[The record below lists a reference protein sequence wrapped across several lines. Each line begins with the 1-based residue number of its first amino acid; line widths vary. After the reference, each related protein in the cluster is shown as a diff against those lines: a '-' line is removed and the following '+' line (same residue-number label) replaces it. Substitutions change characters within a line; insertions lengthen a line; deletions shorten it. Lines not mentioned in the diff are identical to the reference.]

1 MPWLMNWL
9 MKRNRTSI
17 WILSLAAA
25 MIMLL
30 TFGSVAASQP
40 EAPLQASRQGSYIA
54 ISSPPPGAQQVKIG
68 FYPVAIYD
76 LDQASNT
83 FYADLYVWLRW
94 KGELD
99 PSSTLEFTNMVE
111 EWGKL
116 QEPLMEEPKE
126 LPDGSKYQQFR
137 VEGRFV
143 QPFSLADY
151 PLDRHSLSIRVEDT
165 TNGANKLSFV
175 IDKASSGIGQK
186 LEIPGWKLK
195 GWRGTTLE
203 HAYGSN
209 FGEVEQPS
217 NYSVAN
223 FEMVIERPISFF
235 LWKQML
241 PLAIVV
247 MAALV
252 GLMINPRSIDARLA
266 LPMGALLSAI
276 FLQKGYSDTLPD
288 LGYLVFMDK
297 IYLLA
302 YPLILIVLI
311 RAIVAFSKARNASD
325 EDVQQMQIVDRKV
338 AISLG
343 IAFLVGTTLI
353 TLLR

>member
-1 MPWLMNWL
+1 MVAMA
-9 MKRNRTSI
+9 
-17 WILSLAAA
+17 LSRRSVWFWALGVAMMVLLAVGTGAPIQA
-25 MIMLL
+25 
-30 TFGSVAASQP
+30 G
-40 EAPLQASRQGSYIA
+40 APLNPSRKGTYIPL
-54 ISSPPPGAQQVKIG
+54 SSPPPGAQQVKVG

-83 FYADLYVWLRW
+83 FYADAYVWLRW
-94 KGELD
+94 KGDID
-99 PSSTLEFTNMVE
+99 PSSTIEFTNMVE
-111 EWGKL
+111 EWGKQL
-116 QEPLMEEPKE
+116 EPLIEAPKT
-126 LPDGSKYQQFR
+126 LPDGSKYQLFR

-151 PLDRHSLSIRVEDT
+151 PLDRHNLGIRIEDT
-165 TNGANKLSFV
+165 TSGVNQLSFV
-175 IDKASSGIGQK
+175 IDEDSSGIDQK
-186 LEIPGWKLK
+186 LEIPGWKLQ
-195 GWRGTTLE
+195 GWRGEILE
-203 HAYGSN
+203 HAYGTN
-209 FGEVEQPS
+209 FGEMEQSS

-223 FEMVIERPISFF
+223 FEMVIERPLSFF

-241 PLAIVV
+241 PLVIVV

-252 GLMINPRSIDARLA
+252 ALLVNPRSLDARLA

-311 RAIVAFSKARNASD
+311 RAIVAFLKATQASD
-325 EDVQQMQIVDRKV
+325 AEIEQMQRVDRKV
-338 AISLG
+338 VVALG
-343 IAFLVGTTLI
+343 ISFAVGTAVVTA
-353 TLLR
+353 LR

>member
-1 MPWLMNWL
+1 MALP
-9 MKRNRTSI
+9 RRSI
-17 WILSLAAA
+17 WLFALGMA
-25 MIMLL
+25 MIGLL
-30 TFGSVAASQP
+30 ALGTGVPTQAGT
-40 EAPLQASRQGSYIA
+40 PLNPVRKGTYIPME
-54 ISSPPPGAQQVKIG
+54 SFPPGAQQVKVG

-83 FYADLYVWLRW
+83 FYADAYVWLRW
-94 KGELD
+94 KGDID
-99 PSSTLEFTNMVE
+99 PSATIEFTNMVE

-116 QEPLMEEPKE
+116 MEPLMEQPKS

-151 PLDRHSLSIRVEDT
+151 PLDNHNLGIRIEDT
-165 TNGANKLSFV
+165 TNGINQLAYVL
-175 IDKASSGIGQK
+175 DEASSGVDQK

-195 GWRGTTLE
+195 GWKGEILE
-203 HAYGSN
+203 HAYGTN

-217 NYSVAN
+217 SFSVAN
-223 FEMVIERPISFF
+223 FQMVIERPLSFF

-252 GLMINPRSIDARLA
+252 GLFVNPRSIDARLA

-276 FLQKGYSDTLPD
+276 FLQRGYSDTLPD

-297 IYLLA
+297 IYLVA

-311 RAIVAFSKARNASD
+311 RSIVAFAKARNASD
-325 EDVQQMQIVDRKV
+325 IEVEQIQKIDRKV
-338 AISLG
+338 VIALG
-343 IAFLVGTTLI
+343 IAFAAGTSLVTA
-353 TLLR
+353 LR

>member
-1 MPWLMNWL
+1 MLWLMTRSRWTIWMLALCGALL
-9 MKRNRTSI
+9 ML
-17 WILSLAAA
+17 LSLGTGGVSKA
-25 MIMLL
+25 
-30 TFGSVAASQP
+30 
-40 EAPLQASRQGSYIA
+40 EAPLQTSRLGGYIP
-54 ISSPPPGAQQVKIG
+54 ISSPPAGAEQVEIG
-68 FYPVAIYD
+68 FYPLAIYN

-116 QEPLMEEPKE
+116 QEPLTKEPNK

-151 PLDRHSLSIRVEDT
+151 PLDRHNLNIRVEDT

-175 IDKASSGIGQK
+175 IDQTSSGIDQK

-195 GWRGTTLE
+195 GWRGSTLE
-203 HAYGSN
+203 HAYGTN
-209 FGEVEQPS
+209 FGEIGEPS

-223 FEMVIERPISFF
+223 FEMVIERPLSFF

-252 GLMINPRSIDARLA
+252 GLMVNPRSIDARLA

-288 LGYLVFMDK
+288 LGYLVFMDR

-302 YPLILIVLI
+302 YPLILVVLI
-311 RAIVAFSKARNASD
+311 RAIVAFSKLRTAGD
-325 EDVQQMQIVDRKV
+325 GDVERVQSMDRRV
-338 AISLG
+338 AITLG
-343 IAFLVGTTLI
+343 IAFTVGTTLM
-353 TLLR
+353 TMLR

>member
-1 MPWLMNWL
+1 MISL
-9 MKRNRTSI
+9 RRRSI
-17 WILSLAAA
+17 WLTILTVA
-25 MIMLL
+25 IVLL
-30 TFGSVAASQP
+30 FAFGTG
-40 EAPLQASRQGSYIA
+40 ASRQEE
-54 ISSPPPGAQQVKIG
+54 SPLNIGRRGTYTPVSAPAPGAQQVKIG

-76 LDQASNT
+76 LDQSSNT
-83 FYADLYVWLRW
+83 FYADAYVWLRW
-94 KGELD
+94 RGDLD
-99 PSSTLEFTNMVE
+99 PSATIEFTNMVE
-111 EWGKL
+111 EWGKQL
-116 QEPLMEEPKE
+116 EPLMEKPKE

-165 TNGANKLSFV
+165 TSGANQLAFV
-175 IDKASSGIGQK
+175 IDKESSGVDQK

-195 GWRGTTLE
+195 GWKGGILE

-223 FEMVIERPISFF
+223 FEMVIERPSSFF

-252 GLMINPRSIDARLA
+252 SLLINPKALDARLA

-311 RAIVAFSKARNASD
+311 RSIVAFTTTQDASD
-325 EDVQQMQIVDRKV
+325 SEVNAMRRIDRRY
-338 AISLG
+338 AAALA
-343 IAFLVGTTLI
+343 IAFAVGTA
-353 TLLR
+353 LLTALR

>member
-1 MPWLMNWL
+1 MAIP
-9 MKRNRTSI
+9 RRSI
-17 WILSLAAA
+17 WLFALGMA
-25 MIMLL
+25 MIGLL
-30 TFGSVAASQP
+30 ALGTGVPTQAGT
-40 EAPLQASRQGSYIA
+40 PLNTVRKGTYIPME
-54 ISSPPPGAQQVKIG
+54 SSPPGAQQVKVG

-83 FYADLYVWLRW
+83 FYADAYVWLRW
-94 KGELD
+94 KGDID
-99 PSSTLEFTNMVE
+99 PSATIEFTNMVE

-116 QEPLMEEPKE
+116 MEPLMEQPKS
-126 LPDGSKYQQFR
+126 LPDGSKYQQLR

-151 PLDRHSLSIRVEDT
+151 PLDNHSLGIRIEDT
-165 TNGANKLSFV
+165 TNGVNQLAYVL
-175 IDKASSGIGQK
+175 DEASSGVDQK

-195 GWRGTTLE
+195 GWKGEILE
-203 HAYGSN
+203 HAYGTN

-217 NYSVAN
+217 SFSVAN
-223 FEMVIERPISFF
+223 FQMVIERPLSFF
-235 LWKQML
+235 LWKQIL

-252 GLMINPRSIDARLA
+252 GLFVNPRSIDARLA

-276 FLQKGYSDTLPD
+276 FLQRGYSDTLPD

-297 IYLLA
+297 IYLVA

-311 RAIVAFSKARNASD
+311 RSIVAFAKARNASD
-325 EDVQQMQIVDRKV
+325 IELEQIQKIDRKV
-338 AISLG
+338 VIALG
-343 IAFLVGTTLI
+343 IAFAAGTSLVTA
-353 TLLR
+353 LR

>member
-1 MPWLMNWL
+1 MMLPQQRSPWA
-9 MKRNRTSI
+9 
-17 WILSLAAA
+17 WILGLVLVLS
-25 MIMLL
+25 L
-30 TFGSVAASQP
+30 TFSASASSP
-40 EAPLQASRQGSYIA
+40 TGAPLQTTRRGTYTPV
-54 ISSPPPGAQQVKIG
+54 SSPPAGSQQVKIG

-83 FYADLYVWLRW
+83 FYADAYVWLRW
-94 KGELD
+94 KGEID
-99 PSSTLEFTNMVE
+99 PSSTIEFTNMVE

-116 QEPLMEEPKE
+116 MEPLMEEPKQ

-143 QPFSLADY
+143 QPFSLAQY
-151 PLDRHSLSIRVEDT
+151 PLDHHSLNIRIEDT
-165 TNGANKLSFV
+165 TNGSNQLSFV
-175 IDKASSGIGQK
+175 IDDESSGIDQK
-186 LEIPGWKLK
+186 LEIPGWKLR
-195 GWRGTTLE
+195 GWRGESLD
-203 HAYGSN
+203 HNYGTN

-217 NYSVAN
+217 SYSVAN
-223 FEMVIERPISFF
+223 FEMVINRPVSFF

-241 PLAIVV
+241 PLAIVM

-252 GLMINPRSIDARLA
+252 GLLINPRSIDARLA

-276 FLQKGYSDTLPD
+276 FLQKSYSDTLPD

-311 RAIVAFSKARNASD
+311 RAIAAFRKTPQASD
-325 EDVQQMQIVDRKV
+325 EEMHQLQIIDRKV
-338 AISLG
+338 AIILG
-343 IAFLVGTTLI
+343 IAFAVGTSII
-353 TLLR
+353 TALR

>member
-1 MPWLMNWL
+1 M
-9 MKRNRTSI
+9 
-17 WILSLAAA
+17 ILLALGTGAPTLA
-25 MIMLL
+25 N
-30 TFGSVAASQP
+30 T
-40 EAPLQASRQGSYIA
+40 PLQTARRGSYIPV
-54 ISSPPPGAQQVKIG
+54 SSPPPGAQQVKIG
-68 FYPVAIYD
+68 FFPVAIYN

-94 KGELD
+94 KGDLD
-99 PSSTLEFTNMVE
+99 PSSTIEFTNMVE

-116 QEPLMEEPKE
+116 QEPLMEKPKE

-151 PLDRHSLSIRVEDT
+151 PLDRHNLSIRVEDT
-165 TNGANKLSFV
+165 TSGASQLSFV
-175 IDKASSGIGQK
+175 IDEASSGIDQK

-195 GWRGTTLE
+195 GWRGETLE

-223 FEMVIERPISFF
+223 FEMVIERPVSFF

-252 GLMINPRSIDARLA
+252 GLLVNPRSIDARLA

-311 RAIVAFSKARNASD
+311 RAIVAFSRSRSASD
-325 EDVQQMQIVDRKV
+325 AEVMEMQALDRKV
-338 AISLG
+338 VIVLG
-343 IAFLVGTTLI
+343 IAFAVGTALI
-353 TLLR
+353 TALR

>member
-1 MPWLMNWL
+1 MAALGAA
-9 MKRNRTSI
+9 
-17 WILSLAAA
+17 ILL
-25 MIMLL
+25 LL
-30 TFGSVAASQP
+30 TIGASQAALL
-40 EAPLQASRQGSYIA
+40 EAPLQTNRQGSYIS
-54 ISSPPPGAQQVKIG
+54 ISAPPAGAEPVRIG

-99 PSSTLEFTNMVE
+99 PSSTIEFTNMVE

-116 QEPLMEEPKE
+116 QEPLLEEPKE

-151 PLDRHSLSIRVEDT
+151 PLDRHSLNIRVEDT
-165 TNGANKLSFV
+165 TNGATKLSYV
-175 IDKASSGIGQK
+175 IDKDSSGIDQK

-195 GWRGTTLE
+195 GWRGATLE

-252 GLMINPRSIDARLA
+252 GLMVNPRSIDARLT

-276 FLQKGYSDTLPD
+276 FLQRGYSDTLPD

-302 YPLILIVLI
+302 YPLILVVLI
-311 RAIVAFSKARNASD
+311 RAIVAFSKTRNASD
-325 EDVQQMQIVDRKV
+325 DEVLQMQATDRKL
-338 AISLG
+338 AITLG
-343 IAFLVGTTLI
+343 VVFVVGTTLI

>member
-1 MPWLMNWL
+1 MTLTRRTIWLFALGM
-9 MKRNRTSI
+9 
-17 WILSLAAA
+17 A
-25 MIMLL
+25 MIGLL
-30 TFGSVAASQP
+30 ALGTG
-40 EAPLQASRQGSYIA
+40 APIQASTPLNPARKGTYIPMA
-54 ISSPPPGAQQVKIG
+54 SPPPGAQQVKIG

-83 FYADLYVWLRW
+83 FYADTYVWLRW
-94 KGELD
+94 KGDID
-99 PSSTLEFTNMVE
+99 PSSTIEFTNMVE

-116 QEPLMEEPKE
+116 MEPLMEKPKE

-151 PLDRHSLSIRVEDT
+151 PLDHHNLGIRIEDT
-165 TNGANKLSFV
+165 TNGVNQLAYVLDESSTG
-175 IDKASSGIGQK
+175 IDQR

-195 GWRGTTLE
+195 GWKSEILE
-203 HAYGSN
+203 HAYGTN

-217 NYSVAN
+217 SYSVAN
-223 FEMVIERPISFF
+223 FEMVIERPLSFF

-252 GLMINPRSIDARLA
+252 ALLVNPRSIDARLA

-276 FLQKGYSDTLPD
+276 FLQRGYSDTLPD

-297 IYLLA
+297 IYLVA
-302 YPLILIVLI
+302 YPLILLVLI
-311 RAIVAFSKARNASD
+311 RSIVAFAKAGNASD
-325 EDVQQMQIVDRKV
+325 TEIQQIQTTDRKV
-338 AISLG
+338 IVVLG
-343 IAFLVGTTLI
+343 IAFVVGTSLI
-353 TLLR
+353 TALR

>member
-1 MPWLMNWL
+1 MALVVV
-9 MKRNRTSI
+9 
-17 WILSLAAA
+17 LA
-25 MIMLL
+25 
-30 TFGSVAASQP
+30 FGAG
-40 EAPLQASRQGSYIA
+40 ASRQTESPLNTTRRGMYTPVA
-54 ISSPPPGAQQVKIG
+54 SPPPGAQQVKIG
-68 FYPVAIYD
+68 FFPVAIYD

-83 FYADLYVWLRW
+83 FYADAYVWLRW
-94 KGELD
+94 TGDID
-99 PSSTLEFTNMVE
+99 PSSTIEFTNMVE

-116 QEPLMEEPKE
+116 LEPLMEKPKE
-126 LPDGSKYQQFR
+126 LPDGSQYQQFR
-137 VEGRFV
+137 LEGRFV

-165 TNGANKLSFV
+165 SNGAKQLAFV
-175 IDKASSGIGQK
+175 IDQESSGVDQK
-186 LEIPGWKLK
+186 LEIPGWKLQ
-195 GWRGTTLE
+195 GWRGETLE

-209 FGEVEQPS
+209 FGEVDQPS
-217 NYSVAN
+217 NYSVAD
-223 FEMVIERPISFF
+223 FEMVIERPLSFF

-252 GLMINPRSIDARLA
+252 GLLINPRSLDARLA

-311 RAIVAFSKARNASD
+311 RSIVAFTTAQDASD
-325 EDVQQMQIVDRKV
+325 SELNTMRSIDRRF
-338 AISLG
+338 AAMLG
-343 IAFLVGTTLI
+343 VIFAVGTG
-353 TLLR
+353 LLTALR

>member
-1 MPWLMNWL
+1 MTLQ
-9 MKRNRTSI
+9 RRSI
-17 WILSLAAA
+17 WVLALSAAL
-25 MIMLL
+25 MVLMTL
-30 TFGSVAASQP
+30 GSVAQSQGEP
-40 EAPLQASRQGSYIA
+40 PLQTTRRGNYLPV
-54 ISSPPPGAQQVKIG
+54 SSPPPGADQVKIG
-68 FYPVAIYD
+68 FYPVAIYN

-99 PSSTLEFTNMVE
+99 PSSSIEFTNMVE

-116 QEPLMEEPKE
+116 QEPLFEKPKQ

-151 PLDRHSLSIRVEDT
+151 PLDRHNLSIRVEDT
-165 TNGANKLSFV
+165 TNGAKQLSFV
-175 IDKASSGIGQK
+175 IDEASSGIDQK
-186 LEIPGWKLK
+186 LEIPGWQLK
-195 GWRGTTLE
+195 GWRSSTLE
-203 HAYGSN
+203 HDYGSN
-209 FGEVEQPS
+209 FGEVEQSS

-223 FEMVIERPISFF
+223 FEMMIERPVSFF

-241 PLAIVV
+241 PLAIVI

-252 GLMINPRSIDARLA
+252 GLLITPRSIDARLA

-276 FLQKGYSDTLPD
+276 FLQRGYSETLPD

-302 YPLILIVLI
+302 YPIILMVLI
-311 RAIVAFSKARNASD
+311 RAIVAFAKIRNASD
-325 EDVQQMQIVDRKV
+325 DDVAQMHSVDRKV
-338 AISLG
+338 VGVLG
-343 IAFLVGTTLI
+343 IAFAVGTAVI
-353 TLLR
+353 TALR

>member
-1 MPWLMNWL
+1 MALP
-9 MKRNRTSI
+9 RRSI
-17 WILSLAAA
+17 WWLALSGALMILLALG
-25 MIMLL
+25 M
-30 TFGSVAASQP
+30 GVPSQAN
-40 EAPLQASRQGSYIA
+40 APLQTARRGAYLP
-54 ISSPPPGAQQVKIG
+54 ISSPPPGAEQVKIG
-68 FYPVAIYD
+68 FYPMAIYD

-83 FYADLYVWLRW
+83 FYADMYVWLRW

-99 PSSTLEFTNMVE
+99 PSSTIEFSNMVE

-116 QEPLMEEPKE
+116 QEPLMEKPKT
-126 LPDGSKYQQFR
+126 LPDGSQYQQFR

-151 PLDRHSLSIRVEDT
+151 PLDHHNLSIRVEDT
-165 TNGANKLSFV
+165 TNGASQLSFV
-175 IDKASSGIGQK
+175 IDEASSGIDQK

-195 GWRGTTLE
+195 GWRGETLE

-223 FEMVIERPISFF
+223 FQMVIERPVSFF

-252 GLMINPRSIDARLA
+252 GLLVNPRSIDARLA

-302 YPLILIVLI
+302 YPLILIVLV
-311 RAIVAFSKARNASD
+311 RAIVAYSKSRSASD
-325 EDVQQMQIVDRKV
+325 AEVTAMQAVDRKV
-338 AISLG
+338 VIVLG
-343 IAFLVGTTLI
+343 IAFAVGTSLI
-353 TLLR
+353 TALR

>member
-1 MPWLMNWL
+1 MHCCIIFVMALT
-9 MKRNRTSI
+9 RRSI
-17 WILSLAAA
+17 WLFALGVA
-25 MIMLL
+25 MIGLL
-30 TFGSVAASQP
+30 ALGTG
-40 EAPLQASRQGSYIA
+40 APTQAGTPLNSTRKGTYIPMA
-54 ISSPPPGAQQVKIG
+54 SPPPGAQQVKIG

-83 FYADLYVWLRW
+83 FYADTYVWLRW
-94 KGELD
+94 KGDID
-99 PSSTLEFTNMVE
+99 PSATIEFTNMVE

-116 QEPLMEEPKE
+116 IEPLMEKPKD

-151 PLDRHSLSIRVEDT
+151 PLDHHNLDIRIEDT
-165 TNGANKLSFV
+165 SNGVNQLAYVLDETSTG
-175 IDKASSGIGQK
+175 IDQR

-195 GWRGTTLE
+195 GWKSEILE
-203 HAYGSN
+203 HAYGTN
-209 FGEVEQPS
+209 FGEIEQPS
-217 NYSVAN
+217 SYSVAN
-223 FEMVIERPISFF
+223 FEMVIERPLSFF

-252 GLMINPRSIDARLA
+252 GLLVNPRSIDARLA

-276 FLQKGYSDTLPD
+276 FLQRGYSDTLPD

-297 IYLLA
+297 IYLVA

-311 RAIVAFSKARNASD
+311 RAIVAFAQAGSASD
-325 EDVQQMQIVDRKV
+325 AEIEQIQKVDRKV
-338 AISLG
+338 VVVLG
-343 IAFLVGTTLI
+343 IAFAVGTSVI
-353 TLLR
+353 TALR

>member
-1 MPWLMNWL
+1 MN
-9 MKRNRTSI
+9 RNLASI
-17 WILSLAAA
+17 RMIALSAA
-25 MIMLL
+25 IFILL
-30 TFGSVAASQP
+30 TIGTGAASQP
-40 EAPLQASRQGSYIA
+40 EAPLQTNRQGSYIP

-99 PSSTLEFTNMVE
+99 PTSTIEFTNMVE

-151 PLDRHSLSIRVEDT
+151 PLDRHSLNIRVEDT

-175 IDKASSGIGQK
+175 VDKASSGVDQK

-195 GWRGTTLE
+195 GWRGATLE

-223 FEMVIERPISFF
+223 FEMVIERPVSFF

-252 GLMINPRSIDARLA
+252 GLMVNPRSIDARLA

-276 FLQKGYSDTLPD
+276 FLQRGYSETLPD

-311 RAIVAFSKARNASD
+311 RAIVTFSKTRNASED
-325 EDVQQMQIVDRKV
+325 DVQHMHTVDRKV
-338 AISLG
+338 AIALG
-343 IAFLVGTTLI
+343 IAFMVGTTLI
-353 TLLR
+353 TVLR

>member
-1 MPWLMNWL
+1 MALP
-9 MKRNRTSI
+9 RRSI
-17 WILSLAAA
+17 WLFALGMA
-25 MIMLL
+25 MIGLL
-30 TFGSVAASQP
+30 ALGTGAPTQAGTPLNSVRKGTYIPMAS
-40 EAPLQASRQGSYIA
+40 S
-54 ISSPPPGAQQVKIG
+54 PPGAQQVKVG

-83 FYADLYVWLRW
+83 FYADAYVWLRW
-94 KGELD
+94 KGDID
-99 PSSTLEFTNMVE
+99 PSATIEFTNMVE

-116 QEPLMEEPKE
+116 MEPLMEKPKN

-151 PLDRHSLSIRVEDT
+151 PLDSHNLGIRIEDT
-165 TNGANKLSFV
+165 TNGVNQLAYVF
-175 IDKASSGIGQK
+175 DDASTGVDQK

-195 GWRGTTLE
+195 GWKGEILE
-203 HAYGSN
+203 HAYGTN
-209 FGEVEQPS
+209 FGEIEQPS
-217 NYSVAN
+217 SFSVAN
-223 FEMVIERPISFF
+223 FQMVIERPLSFF

-252 GLMINPRSIDARLA
+252 SLLVNPQSIDARLA

-276 FLQKGYSDTLPD
+276 FLQRGYSETLPD

-297 IYLLA
+297 IYLVA

-311 RAIVAFSKARNASD
+311 RSIVAFAKARSASD
-325 EDVQQMQIVDRKV
+325 IEIEQIQIIDRKTV
-338 AISLG
+338 IALG
-343 IAFLVGTTLI
+343 IAFAAGTSLVTA
-353 TLLR
+353 LR